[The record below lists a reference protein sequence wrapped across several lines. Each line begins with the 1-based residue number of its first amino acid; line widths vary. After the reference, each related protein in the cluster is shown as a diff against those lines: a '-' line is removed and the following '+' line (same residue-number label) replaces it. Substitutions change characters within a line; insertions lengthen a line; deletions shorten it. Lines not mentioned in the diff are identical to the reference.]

1 MSSPWET
8 FVDSLIAGG
17 KQIAKDEMKSL
28 VSVAKGDVNTFIRS
42 QGQKLERYLNLL
54 GAGQISKEEFELL
67 VKDLKT
73 LTEMRAL
80 ELEVAAKASAQRLA
94 AGITDLMI
102 NGLMKVV

>member
-17 KQIAKDEMKSL
+17 KQIAKNEMKSL
-28 VSVAKGDVNTFIRS
+28 VSVAKGDANKFIRS

-73 LTEMRAL
+73 LTEMQAL
-80 ELEVAAKASAQRLA
+80 ELDVAAKASAQRLA

>member
-17 KQIAKDEMKSL
+17 KQIAKNNMKSL
-28 VSVAKGDVNTFIRS
+28 VSVAKHDANEFVRK

-54 GAGQISKEEFELL
+54 GAGQISREEFELL
-67 VKDLKT
+67 VKDLQT

-80 ELEVAAKASAQRLA
+80 ELEVSAKAGAQRLV
-94 AGITDLMI
+94 AGINDLVI

>member
-1 MSSPWET
+1 MPSPWET

-28 VSVAKGDVNTFIRS
+28 VSGAKYDANEFVRT

-54 GAGQISKEEFELL
+54 GAGQISKEEFELW
-67 VKDLKT
+67 VQDLKR
-73 LTEMRAL
+73 LTEMQAS
-80 ELEVAAKASAQRLA
+80 ELEVLAKASAQRLV
-94 AGITDLMI
+94 AGITDLVI

>member
-28 VSVAKGDVNTFIRS
+28 VSVAKGDANKFIRS

-54 GAGQISKEEFELL
+54 GAGQISNEEFELL

-80 ELEVAAKASAQRLA
+80 ELDVAAKASAQRLA
-94 AGITDLMI
+94 AGITDLVI